1 MGAAELLQ
9 QPSLVCIGRSA
20 EALGDIARPVLMLDS
35 AWPAFAK
42 SRP

>member
-1 MGAAELLQ
+1 MEAAEALDVA
-9 QPSLVCIGRSA
+9 SLVRIECSA
-20 EALGDIARPVLMLDS
+20 EALDGIARPVLMLDS